1 MCFSIRLQNSKM
13 AVAGTWKSRV
23 IESWLPSSKQNEA
36 QNVKCLEFTA
46 RSHHT
51 GGEGGVG

>member
-51 GGEGGVG
+51 GGGGGVG